1 MSEISHIKKDL
12 ENKKTAITI
21 DPTKTTVVEGSTR
34 HSVECSFASF
44 ILNQFLQNT
53 KKAVN
58 NVFKK
63 FTAEENCMKCS
74 NADDELEKVDYKI
87 QPEKLMLFRTQSAKV
102 RKSDESD
109 FYCNLFLFLFLFLI

>member
-1 MSEISHIKKDL
+1 MEKIPTKV
-12 ENKKTAITI
+12 

-58 NVFKK
+58 NIHKK
-63 FTAEENCMKCS
+63 FTSEENCIKCS
-74 NADDELEKVDYKI
+74 NAEDELEKIDYKI
-87 QPEKLMLFRTQSAKV
+87 KPEKIMLFRTQKNKMKKNDDSL
-102 RKSDESD
+102 
-109 FYCNLFLFLFLFLI
+109 FNCN